1 MIGSTIKRVAIN
13 VSWHITEECEC
24 ILSRKSLLSIV
35 NVHIRKKE
43 KYKLEK

>member
-13 VSWHITEECEC
+13 VSWHITEREC

-43 KYKLEK
+43 KYKLEKL